1 MNKLVSLVSPVEAT
15 RELLHVSF
23 NFPDAE
29 VSYTDASQGGAASG
43 LNDPILLKSSGEAVD
58 NSLTEEQREL
68 ISLIGETPTALTKSV
83 DNLNK
88 QKENPNIMGD
98 NVSQEDFLALK
109 EELAVEKS
117 LRAISPLG
125 LSEEVAEPLA
135 KALSTLSPDNLA
147 VVKSVLDSLKQDL
160 VKAANTEE
168 PTELQKSLSE
178 ESGSDGEG
186 EPESFQE
193 QVRKAKAEKEDK

>member
-1 MNKLVSLVSPVEAT
+1 MNPLDSVKTPVEAKRDLT
-15 RELLHVSF
+15 KVSF
-23 NFPDAE
+23 NFSGAHLA
-29 VSYTDASQGGAASG
+29 YTDGSQGGAASG

-98 NVSQEDFLALK
+98 NVSQEDFLALVK
-109 EELAVEKS
+109 ELAVEKS
-117 LRAISPLG
+117 LRAISS
-125 LSEEVAEPLA
+125 LSLDDEVAEPLA
-135 KALSTLSPDNLA
+135 KALSTLSTEDLA
-147 VVKSVLDSLKQDL
+147 VVKSVLDSLNQDL
-160 VKAANTEE
+160 TKAANTEE

-178 ESGSDGEG
+178 ETGSEGEG